1 MKLAKYVTLLGL
13 GLLAGVQACGEDEPT
28 NGTTS
33 FQLTFQGDMSFQGAH
48 AGHAISVAVVR
59 TSDGMVVATQT
70 GTVSGTTDPAFSF
83 TFAGA
88 LEEGTAYQVH
98 YWIDSNFG
106 GGTVG
111 VCDPT
116 MNDHQWSVPVPAASA
131 DLTLT
136 ESHDAGAL
144 TDVCTTFP

>member
-1 MKLAKYVTLLGL
+1 MKLAKYVPLLGL
-13 GLLAGVQACGEDEPT
+13 ALIAGVQACSSSGPE
-28 NGTTS
+28 TS
-33 FQLTFQGDMSFQGAH
+33 QLTFQGDATFQGPH
-48 AGHAISVAVVR
+48 ATHAISVAVVR
-59 TSDGMVVATQT
+59 TSDGNVVASET

-83 TFAGA
+83 TFANV

-116 MNDHQWSVPVPAASA
+116 MNDHQWSVAVPSASA

-136 ESHDAGAL
+136 ESHDASAL
-144 TDVCTTFP
+144 TDVCSTFS